1 MGFTISSVVELVR
14 PKPASLLSKASCD
27 VIVIL
32 RILVRLLRHGDDL
45 SAENAEQT
53 QFFGRLGF
61 GNDDGYLVTP
71 GVTNHGKTDPRV
83 TGGALDDRCAWL
95 EQTALLG
102 IGDDPVGR
110 TILYRAAGIHE
121 FRFSQ
126 NLAACQFG

>member
-14 PKPASLLSKASCD
+14 PKPATLFSKPSRD

-45 SAENAEQT
+45 RAEGAEQT
-53 QFFGRLGF
+53 QFFGRLSF
-61 GNDDGYLVTP
+61 GDDDGYLVAS

-83 TGGALDDRCAWL
+83 TGGALANRCAWL
-95 EQTALLG
+95 EQTLLLG

-110 TILYRAAGIHE
+110 TILDRAAGIHE
-121 FRFSQ
+121 LRLSQ
-126 NLAACQFG
+126 NLTACQFG